1 MTESTLTEHPSTDE
15 NPLHR
20 KGFGSLS
27 KGGLNWDSFPL
38 RLFIKGNARHWDPMD
53 IDFSQDAEDWK
64 SLTELERDAATML
77 CAQFIAGEEAVTQD
91 LQPFMKAMASEGRLG
106 DEMYLTQFTY
116 EEAKHTQVFRLW
128 LDAVG
133 LTDDLHSYVEGNP
146 GYRAIFYE
154 ALPESLRVLESDAS
168 PAAQVRASVTYNH
181 VVEGTLA
188 LTGYYAWQKVC
199 KTRGILP
206 GMQRIVKLIGDD
218 ERRHMA
224 WGTFTCRRHVA
235 ADDTNWQVV
244 QDRMQELLPHAITQ
258 ITHALSRYDS
268 ADPPFGMAMDELV
281 AYAADRAGRR
291 LGAIEGARGVPVSQ
305 IDADHSSEEL
315 EERFAAEDA
324 AVFASVSG

>member
-1 MTESTLTEHPSTDE
+1 MTTP

-20 KGFGSLS
+20 TGFSSLA
-27 KGGLNWDSFPL
+27 KGGLNWESFPL

-53 IDFSQDAEDWK
+53 IDFSQDVEDWK
-64 SLTELERDAATML
+64 TLTPLEQEAATML

-128 LDAVG
+128 LDALG
-133 LTDDLHSYVEGNP
+133 LTGDLHAYIEDNP

-154 ALPESLRVLESDAS
+154 ALPESLRVLETDPS

-188 LTGYYAWQKVC
+188 LTGYFAWNKVC
-199 KTRGILP
+199 KARGILP
-206 GMQRIVKLIGDD
+206 GMQQLVKLIGDD

-235 ADDTNWQVV
+235 ADDANWQVV
-244 QDRMQELLPHAITQ
+244 QDRMNELLPHAITQ
-258 ITHALSRYDS
+258 ITYALE
-268 ADPPFGMAMDELV
+268 PFGDDAPFGIRIDELV
-281 AYAADRAGRR
+281 TYAADRAGRR
-291 LGAIEGARGVPVSQ
+291 LGAIESARGVPVSQ
-305 IDADHSSEEL
+305 IDIDHSSEEL
-315 EERFAAEDA
+315 EDTFAEEDA
-324 AVFASVSG
+324 VAFANATA